1 MYAHINGVALAI
13 VAKVGTQSFREAGA
27 HWYMTNKEARI
38 YPERIFF
45 IREPF
50 LRLVS
55 AYSFFKGLERTGTRY
70 EAVPLSAIADWPTFV
85 DYILLNNDEHWMPQ
99 TDTTLYT
106 GDGEYVPT
114 KIMRFEDVSKWWPL
128 FSSKRLPHENQSV
141 PQEVDIMY
149 RRADVGAFYANDYDI
164 YKHLVEFDNIPEKD
178 RGWPLRKE
186 ASS

>member
-1 MYAHINGVALAI
+1 MYAHINGMALAI
-13 VAKVGTQSFREAGA
+13 VAKVGTQSFREAEA
-27 HWYMTNKEARI
+27 HWYVTNEEALI

-55 AYSFFKGLERTGTRY
+55 AYSFFKGLERAGTRY
-70 EAVPLSAIADWPTFV
+70 EALPLSAITDWETFV
-85 DYILLNNDEHWMPQ
+85 DYILLNEDEHWMPQ

-106 GDGEYVPT
+106 GDGVFVPT
-114 KIMRFEDVSKWWPL
+114 KIMRFEDVTKWWPL

-149 RRADVGAFYANDYDI
+149 RRAEVDAFYSNDYAI
-164 YKHLVEFDNIPEKD
+164 YKDLSAYDDLAEKD
-178 RGWPLRKE
+178 RGWPIRQE
-186 ASS
+186 VSR